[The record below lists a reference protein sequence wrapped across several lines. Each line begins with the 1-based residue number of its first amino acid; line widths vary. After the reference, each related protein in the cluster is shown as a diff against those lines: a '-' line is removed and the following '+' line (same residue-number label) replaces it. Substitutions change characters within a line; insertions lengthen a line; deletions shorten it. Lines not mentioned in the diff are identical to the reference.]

1 MNRTDKKVHV
11 YWYDPYAEGAVAAGG
26 TTAEGFSAEGE
37 GEEGEEGG
45 ERGEGR
51 MVGMIFYATLRPNEN
66 WCVDTSLGHQWVA
79 YDDDRV
85 ELGRWIASR
94 SLPLVVFLPGKKG
107 SRKEEE
113 GERVSDV

>member
-94 SLPLVVFLPGKKG
+94 SLPLVVFLPIHTG
-107 SRKEEE
+107 
-113 GERVSDV
+113 